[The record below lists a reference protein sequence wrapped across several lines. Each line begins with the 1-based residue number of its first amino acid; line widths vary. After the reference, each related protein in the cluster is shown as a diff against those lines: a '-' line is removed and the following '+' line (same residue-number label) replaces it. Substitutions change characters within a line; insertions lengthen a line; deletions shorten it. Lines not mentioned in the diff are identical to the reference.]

1 MEKTLKTFA
10 VLVALASLP
19 MAANAE
25 TTTPGTVAP
34 PMTAPNDMMGMMGG
48 GAMKMDGMQMDGMMG
63 QMMQMMQMME
73 MMQMARMMSDCEK
86 MMADMSMMGKGADPM
101 MNAPATPAPKG

>member
-1 MEKTLKTFA
+1 MKKTLKTFA

-19 MAANAE
+19 MAASAD
-25 TTTPGTVAP
+25 TTAPDKAAP
-34 PMTAPNDMMGMMGG
+34 PMTAPSDMMGMMGG

-73 MMQMARMMSDCEK
+73 MMQMTQMMSDCTK
-86 MMADMSMMGKGADPM
+86 MMANMSMMGKGADPM
-101 MNAPATPAPKG
+101 MTTPTAPAPKG

>member
-1 MEKTLKTFA
+1 MKKTMKTFA

-19 MAANAE
+19 MAANAD
-25 TTTPGTVAP
+25 TTAPDKAVP
-34 PMTAPNDMMGMMGG
+34 PMTAPDDMMGMKGG

-73 MMQMARMMSDCEK
+73 MMQMARMMADCEK
-86 MMADMSMMGKGADPM
+86 MMADRGAG
-101 MNAPATPAPKG
+101 TS

>member
-19 MAANAE
+19 LVANAD
-25 TTTPGTVAP
+25 TTAPGTAAP

-73 MMQMARMMSDCEK
+73 MMQMARMMADCEK
-86 MMADMSMMGKGADPM
+86 MMANMSMMDKRADPM
-101 MNAPATPAPKG
+101 MNTPAAPAPKG

>member
-1 MEKTLKTFA
+1 MKTLLKTFA

-19 MAANAE
+19 LAASAD
-25 TTTPGTVAP
+25 TTTPDKAAP
-34 PMTAPNDMMGMMGG
+34 PMTGTGDMMGMMGS
-48 GAMKMDGMQMDGMMG
+48 GAMKMDGMMG

-73 MMQMARMMSDCEK
+73 MMQMARMMTDCTK

>member
-1 MEKTLKTFA
+1 MKMTLKTFA
-10 VLVALASLP
+10 VLVALVSLP
-19 MAANAE
+19 LAASAD
-25 TTTPGTVAP
+25 TTTPDKAAP
-34 PMTAPNDMMGMMGG
+34 PMTAPNGMMGMMGG
-48 GAMKMDGMQMDGMMG
+48 RAMKMDGMQMDGMMG

-73 MMQMARMMSDCEK
+73 MMQMARMMADCEK